1 MGKLKE
7 LLFFAIRRNLHS
19 DIVAVTTEKDRGR
32 WFGRY
37 VKDNSAT
44 HGSTI
49 YGHPDIDGR
58 YPTQEA
64 AEQARKRVSRIK
76 AAFQEKHDSLNKQAN
91 ELHRQERQAIAEA
104 VKC

>member
-7 LLFFAIRRNLHS
+7 PLFFAIRRNLHS

-44 HGSTI
+44 HGGCK
-49 YGHPDIDGR
+49 YGQDDIDGR

-64 AEQARKRVSRIK
+64 AEQVRERIAEIKRIYKLRYD
-76 AAFQEKHDSLNKQAN
+76 AMMADLN
-91 ELHRQERQAIAEA
+91 ELHRQERQAIADA
-104 VKC
+104 VK